1 MRNLLLILLI
11 FVMSGCRPK
20 DYGEN
25 LDRQIGNIESYV
37 SQFPYNIQAGVY
49 VIVTQFGEAE
59 AQIPEYGDLITFW
72 YIERSF
78 TTKPDIYISTNRPEI
93 AEEAG
98 LDTPAQ
104 LLVPEVIEWGVTPLI
119 PGLRG
124 ALMWATK
131 GEQIQAIVPFNLGY
145 DDKWNNVVP
154 PYTALVFDI
163 EIIDIEKK
171 K

>member
-1 MRNLLLILLI
+1 
-11 FVMSGCRPK
+11 MSGCKPK
-20 DYGEN
+20 DYGEI

-37 SQFPYNIQAGVY
+37 AQYPYNIQGGVY
-49 VIVTQFGEAE
+49 VIVKQIGEAD
-59 AQIPEYGDLITFW
+59 APVPEYGDLITFN
-72 YIERSF
+72 YIESTF
-78 TTKPDIYISTNRPEI
+78 TTKPDIYINTNRPEI
-93 AEEAG
+93 AEQAG
-98 LDTPAQ
+98 LDIPTH

-131 GEQIQAIVPFNLGY
+131 GEIIEAIVPFNLGY
-145 DDKWNNVVP
+145 DDKWNNVVA
-154 PYTALVFDI
+154 PYTALAFEI